1 LRRGIVKGSFSVTML
16 AVTAVMIAVVA
27 VATGFLPRVPIPGT
41 GGYVHLGDIF
51 VFFSAFAFGPVI
63 GAIAGGVGCGLADV
77 LGGYAVWAPLTLIAH
92 GVQGFVAGYFGKG
105 KNSGGLVLAWV
116 LGALCLVGLYFL
128 GELLPVYGGFAGAV
142 TEVIPNIMQAVAG
155 GVVGIPLVLLIREVY
170 PPIERIG
177 VGKTWQEE

>member
-1 LRRGIVKGSFSVTML
+1 MNDRFNPRTL
-16 AVTAVMIAVVA
+16 AVTAVMIAVVT

-51 VFFSAFAFGPVI
+51 VFFSAFTFGPVI
-63 GAIAGGVGCGLADV
+63 GAIAGGVGCALADI

-92 GVQGFVAGYFGKG
+92 GVQGYVAGHFGKG
-105 KNSGGLVLAWV
+105 KELKGLIIAWV
-116 LGALCLVGLYFL
+116 LGSICLVGLYFL

-142 TEVIPNIMQAVAG
+142 AEIVPNIMQALAG
-155 GVVGIPLVLLIREVY
+155 GVVGIPLVLLIRNAY

-177 VGKTWQEE
+177 EGGTWQEG